1 MRIENEP
8 LVRAIL
14 EAFPGARILT
24 QREKL
29 MVDPSPHEID
39 AIMAASTPAGEYL
52 ESIGKTDLATMS
64 EDDWYCF
71 LEVVVTAYQDHLQ
84 AIHSAPMPETAE

>member
-1 MRIENEP
+1 MKITDEP

-24 QREKL
+24 QREKQ
-29 MVDPSPHEID
+29 MIDPSPHEID
-39 AIMAASTPAGEYL
+39 AIMAASDPAGEYL
-52 ESIGKTDLATMS
+52 ESIGKTDLATLT

-71 LEVVVTAYQDHLQ
+71 LEVVVTAYQDHLR
-84 AIHSAPMPETAE
+84 AAHAAPMPETEG